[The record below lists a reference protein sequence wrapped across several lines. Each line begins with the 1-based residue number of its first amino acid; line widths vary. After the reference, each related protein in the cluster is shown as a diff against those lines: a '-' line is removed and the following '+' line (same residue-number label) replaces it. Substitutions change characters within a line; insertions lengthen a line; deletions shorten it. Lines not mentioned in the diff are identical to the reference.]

1 MAIRLLYT
9 KSTKW
14 DESVVKNMTNAQAI
28 VAGKTF
34 LGVELGS
41 TRIKAVLLGPDYTP
55 IAGGSHTWE
64 NRIEG
69 GYWTYHME
77 DVWAG
82 IADCYRDLKR
92 DVREK
97 FGITLTT
104 VGAMGIS
111 GMMHGY
117 LPFDKDGN
125 QLEAFRTWRNTTT
138 AQAAEELTALF
149 GFNIPQR
156 WSISHLRQAML
167 NGEQTVKNIDHLTT
181 LAGYVHW
188 QLTGQKVLGVC
199 EASGMFPVNDA
210 TGTYDAAMVEKFD
223 KLAENQPWKLLDI
236 LPGVLSAGQPAGCL
250 TEAGAKLLDPEGDL
264 MPGIPLCPPE
274 GDGGT
279 GMTATNSV
287 AARTGNVSAG
297 TSIFAMVVLEKMLT
311 NVYPEIDMVTTP
323 SGKPVAMV
331 HCNNCTSDMNA
342 WVGVLAETLKLMGHE
357 VDMGQLFT
365 KLYQKSLEG
374 DADCG
379 GVTVYNYL
387 SGEPVTG
394 FDEGRPVVVRS
405 HDKPF
410 TLANFLRSQLYG
422 TLASLAAGMVIL
434 EKEEVAIDRL
444 MGHGGLFKTPV
455 VGQKYLAAATNSP
468 VWVME
473 TAGEGG
479 PYGMAL
485 LAAYLKDGDG
495 ATLEDFLAQKVF
507 AGTPGTVLEPEEADV
522 AGFKAYLNRFL
533 AGLPVERAAVDHL

>member
-1 MAIRLLYT
+1 MPPRVLYT
-9 KSTKW
+9 ESIKW
-14 DESVVKNMTNAQAI
+14 EESVVKNMTNAQVI
-28 VAGKTF
+28 TQGKTY

-41 TRIKAVLLGPDYTP
+41 TRIKAVLLGENYEP
-55 IAGGSHTWE
+55 IASGSHTWE
-64 NRIEG
+64 NRYEN

-77 DVWAG
+77 DVWTG
-82 IADCYRDLKR
+82 ISDCYRDLKQ
-92 DVREK
+92 DVQK
-97 FGITLTT
+97 KYGVTLTT
-104 VGAMGIS
+104 FGAMGIS

-167 NGEQTVKNIDHLTT
+167 NGEETVNQIDHLTT
-181 LAGYVHW
+181 LAGFVHW
-188 QLTGQKVLGVC
+188 QLTGEKVLGVC
-199 EASGMFPVNDA
+199 EASGMFPVDDA
-210 TGTYDAAMVEKFD
+210 TGTYDAAMVAKFD
-223 KLAENQPWKLLDI
+223 ELAKDRPWKLLDI
-236 LPGVLSAGQPAGCL
+236 LPKSLSAGETAGYL

-264 MPGIPLCPPE
+264 LPGVPLCPPE

-297 TSIFAMVVLEKMLT
+297 TSIFAMVVLEKMLSK
-311 NVYPEIDMVTTP
+311 VYPEIDMVTTP

-342 WVGVLAETLKLMGHE
+342 WVNVFAETLKLMGQE
-357 VDMGQLFT
+357 VDMSELFT

-374 DADCG
+374 DTDCG
-379 GVTVYNYL
+379 GVIVYNYL

-434 EKEEVAIDRL
+434 EKENVAIDRL

-485 LAAYLKDGDG
+485 LAAFMKDGNG
-495 ATLEDFLAQKVF
+495 TTLEDFLAEKIF
-507 AGTPGTVLEPEEADV
+507 AGTPGTVLAPEEADV

-533 AGLPVERAAVDHL
+533 AGLSVERAAVDHL

>member
-1 MAIRLLYT
+1 MI
-9 KSTKW
+9 
-14 DESVVKNMTNAQAI
+14 NAQVI
-28 VAGKTF
+28 TQGNTY
-34 LGVELGS
+34 LGIELGS
-41 TRIKAVLLGPDYTP
+41 TRIKAVLLGEGYTP
-55 IAGGSHTWE
+55 IASGSHTWE
-64 NRIEG
+64 NRYEN

-77 DVWAG
+77 DVWTG
-82 IADCYRDLKR
+82 IAQCYADLKQ
-92 DVREK
+92 DVEK
-97 FGITLTT
+97 KYGVTLTT
-104 VGAMGIS
+104 VGAMGLS

-117 LPFDKDGN
+117 LPFDEAGN
-125 QLEAFRTWRNTTT
+125 LLAPFRTWRNTTT

-167 NGEQTVKNIDHLTT
+167 NGEAHVKDIDHLTT

-188 QLTGQKVLGVC
+188 KLTGRKVLGVC
-199 EASGMFPVNDA
+199 EASGVFPINDA
-210 TGTYDAAMVEKFD
+210 TGDYDAAMLAKFD
-223 KLAENQPWKLLDI
+223 ELAKGQPWKLADI
-236 LPGVLSAGQPAGCL
+236 LPMALPAGELAGTL
-250 TEAGAKLLDPEGDL
+250 TEQGARLLDPDGDL
-264 MPGIPLCPPE
+264 QPGVPLCPPE

-279 GMTATNSV
+279 GMVATNSV

-297 TSIFAMVVLEKMLT
+297 TSIFSMVVLEKMLT
-311 NVYPEIDMVTTP
+311 KVYPEIDMITTP
-323 SGKPVAMV
+323 TGKPVAMV

-342 WVGVLAETLKLMGHE
+342 WVNVFAETLELMGCQ
-357 VDMGQLFT
+357 VNMGELFT

-410 TLANFLRSQLYG
+410 TLANFLRSQLYA
-422 TLASLAAGMVIL
+422 TLASLAAGMKIL
-434 EKEEVAIDRL
+434 ENEKVSIDRL
-444 MGHGGLFKTPV
+444 MAHGGLFKTPV
-455 VGQKYLAAATNSP
+455 VGQKYMAAATNSP

-485 LAAYLKDGDG
+485 LAAFLKDGKG
-495 ATLEDFLAQKVF
+495 ATLEDFLADSVF
-507 AGTPGTVLEPEEADV
+507 AGTSGTVLEPDEADV

-533 AGLPVERAAVDHL
+533 AGLPVERAAVEHL

>member
-1 MAIRLLYT
+1 
-9 KSTKW
+9 
-14 DESVVKNMTNAQAI
+14 MTNAQAI
-28 VAGKTF
+28 RSGNTF

-41 TRIKAVLLGPDYTP
+41 TRIKAVLLGQDYVP
-55 IAGGSHTWE
+55 LASGSFTWE
-64 NRIEG
+64 NRYEN
-69 GYWTYHME
+69 GYWTYHMDE
-77 DVWAG
+77 VWTG
-82 IADCYRDLKR
+82 IAACYRELKQNVLR
-92 DVREK
+92 QYGVK
-97 FGITLTT
+97 LTT
-104 VGAMGIS
+104 VGAMGFS

-117 LPFDKDGN
+117 LPFDAAGN
-125 QLEAFRTWRNTTT
+125 LLAAFRTWRNTTT
-138 AQAAEELTALF
+138 ARAAEELTGLF

-156 WSISHLRQAML
+156 WSIAHLWQAML
-167 NGEQTVKNIDHLTT
+167 NGEDHVKDIDHLTT

-188 QLTGQKVLGVC
+188 QLTGEKVLGVC
-199 EASGMFPVNDA
+199 EASGMFPIDDA
-210 TGTYDAAMVEKFD
+210 TGDYDATMMAKFD
-223 KLAENQPWKLLDI
+223 ELANDQPWKLAQI
-236 LPGVLSAGQPAGCL
+236 LPKALSAGEAAGVL
-250 TEAGAKLLDPEGDL
+250 TEKGAKLLDPDGDL
-264 MPGIPLCPPE
+264 LPGIPLCPPE

-297 TSIFAMVVLEKMLT
+297 TSVFAMVVLEKMLGK
-311 NVYPEIDMVTTP
+311 VYPEIDMVTTP

-342 WVGVLAETLKLMGHE
+342 WVNVFSETLQLMGCQT
-357 VDMGQLFT
+357 DMGELFT

-394 FDEGRPVVVRS
+394 FDEGRPVMVRS
-405 HDKPF
+405 HEKPF
-410 TLANFLRSQLYG
+410 TLANFLRAQLYS

-434 EKEEVAIDRL
+434 ERENVTIDRL

-455 VGQKYLAAATNSP
+455 VGQKYLAAATNSA

-485 LAAYLKDGDG
+485 LAAYLKDGNG
-495 ATLEDFLAQKVF
+495 TTLEDFLAEKVF
-507 AGTPGTVLEPEEADV
+507 AGTPGTVLEPDAADV
-522 AGFKAYLNRFL
+522 AGFKAYLDRFL
-533 AGLPVERAAVDHL
+533 AGLPVERAAVEHL